1 MSEWQR
7 IEAPWRCRPSRDV
20 QRLHD
25 VFLTLDSV
33 KKNHLILKWQIIK
46 FTMVP

>member
-7 IEAPWRCRPSRDV
+7 IGAPWRCRPSRDV
-20 QRLHD
+20 QRLLD

-33 KKNHLILKWQIIK
+33 KKKVHSINNISGFIE
-46 FTMVP
+46 